1 MSCVCA
7 RVCVC
12 VWWSGSNLGT
22 SAKACDGF
30 FRDSNLVLTDE
41 QNERHYCESIG
52 MDTILRIF
60 DEAENTGVQVYSGFA
75 SLFLVFSGDRFPLEL
90 GGGGAKSDM

>member
-1 MSCVCA
+1 MEFELGCGDHMTRRVASDACV

-52 MDTILRIF
+52 MDTILR
-60 DEAENTGVQVYSGFA
+60 
-75 SLFLVFSGDRFPLEL
+75 
-90 GGGGAKSDM
+90 

>member
-12 VWWSGSNLGT
+12 VVEWLEPRNLCQGLR
-22 SAKACDGF
+22 DGF

-60 DEAENTGVQVYSGFA
+60 DEAENTGVQVYSGF
-75 SLFLVFSGDRFPLEL
+75 SHRLFGFFW
-90 GGGGAKSDM
+90 